1 MKGELHFDAVVIG
14 AGSAGL
20 TAATRLAEGG
30 ARVCVL
36 AKGIGSTHLAPG
48 TVDVLG
54 YAPDLVEEPARALS
68 ELVAAHPDHPYALM
82 GVESVA
88 PALQWFAGR
97 IADGPQPG
105 YRYVGDLEHNH
116 LLPTA
121 VGVLRPSALV
131 PETMAE
137 GDMRRREPV
146 CIVGTSVLRDFH
158 AALCAANLE
167 AAGIAARA
175 VDVELALDRVDAN
188 ALGLARRFDDPD
200 FRAAFA
206 AQVTPLLSGDE
217 RVGLPA
223 VLGLRDP
230 HGAWADL
237 QRRLG
242 RGVFE
247 IPTLPPSVPGMRAFE
262 ALRTALSAAGGR
274 LILGSEVLGAER
286 DGARVSAVRAHAAGH
301 DVTYHAR
308 WFVLATGGF
317 ASGAIALGSDWIT
330 RETTLDLPVR
340 GAPAP
345 GEQRFVGNYLA
356 EQPMARVGVAVDG
369 TLRAEGTENVLVAGA
384 SLPGA
389 IPWRE
394 GSGEGIALASGHR
407 AAEVVLAEDSA
418 MGLERPEAD
427 RLTQDAGLDAPRR

>member
-1 MKGELHFDAVVIG
+1 VRGELHFDAVVIG
-14 AGSAGL
+14 AGTAGL

-54 YAPDLVEEPARALS
+54 YAPERVEEPARALS
-68 ELVAAHPDHPYALM
+68 ELVAASPDHPYALM

-88 PALQWFAGR
+88 PAVQWFAER
-97 IADGPQPG
+97 IAEGPQPG

-146 CIVGTSVLRDFH
+146 CIVGTPVLRDFH
-158 AALCAANLE
+158 ANLCAANLR
-167 AAGIAARA
+167 AARIVA
-175 VDVELALDRVDAN
+175 RGVEVDLEVDRADAN

-206 AQVTPLLSGDE
+206 AQVTPLLHGDE

-262 ALRTALSAAGGR
+262 ALRTALRAAGGR
-274 LILGSEVLGAER
+274 LVLGSEVLGADR
-286 DGARVSAVRAHAAGH
+286 DGARIASVRAHAAGH
-301 DVTYHAR
+301 DMRYHAR

-317 ASGAIALGSDWIT
+317 ASGAIALGSDWVT
-330 RETTLDLPVR
+330 RETVLGLPLR

-345 GEQRFVGNYLA
+345 GEPRFVGDYLS
-356 EQPMARVGVAVDG
+356 EQPMARVGVAVDAA
-369 TLRAEGTENVLVAGA
+369 LRAEGAENVLVAGA
-384 SLPGA
+384 ALPGA
-389 IPWRE
+389 VPWRE
-394 GSGEGIALASGHR
+394 GSGEGIALSSGHR
-407 AAEVVLAEDSA
+407 AAEVVL
-418 MGLERPEAD
+418 GQEASVKA
-427 RLTQDAGLDAPRR
+427 TA

>member
-1 MKGELHFDAVVIG
+1 MRRELHFDAVVIG
-14 AGSAGL
+14 AGNAGL

-48 TVDVLG
+48 TIDVLG
-54 YAPDLVEEPARALS
+54 YAPDRVEEPARALS
-68 ELVAAHPDHPYALM
+68 ELAAARPDHPYALM

-88 PALQWFAGR
+88 PALQWFAEH
-97 IADGPQPG
+97 IASGPQPG
-105 YRYVGDLEHNH
+105 YRYVGDLERNH
-116 LLPTA
+116 LLATA

-137 GDMRRREPV
+137 GDMRVREPV
-146 CIVGTSVLRDFH
+146 CIVGTPALRDFH

-167 AAGIAARA
+167 ASGIAARA
-175 VDVELALDRVDAN
+175 IDVDLELDRADAN

-206 AQVTPLLSGDE
+206 GQLVPQLHGDE

-262 ALRTALSAAGGR
+262 ALRTALRAAGGR
-274 LILGSEVLGAER
+274 LILGSEVVGADREN
-286 DGARVSAVRAHAAGH
+286 GRVTAVSAHAAGH
-301 DVTYHAR
+301 DVRYHAR

-317 ASGAIALGSDWIT
+317 ASGAIALGSRLGHARDGA
-330 RETTLDLPVR
+330 RAAAARRAGPRRAALR
-340 GAPAP
+340 GRVPGRAADGAGGRGGRRRRCVPRAPRTCSWPAP
-345 GEQRFVGNYLA
+345 RCPAPCPGGR
-356 EQPMARVGVAVDG
+356 ARA
-369 TLRAEGTENVLVAGA
+369 RA
-384 SLPGA
+384 SRWP
-389 IPWRE
+389 
-394 GSGEGIALASGHR
+394 
-407 AAEVVLAEDSA
+407 AA
-418 MGLERPEAD
+418 
-427 RLTQDAGLDAPRR
+427 TAPRRSSLAEGADVRAAV

>member
-1 MKGELHFDAVVIG
+1 VRGELHFDAVVIG

-20 TAATRLAEGG
+20 TAATRLADGG

-54 YAPDLVEEPARALS
+54 YAPELVEDPARALS
-68 ELVAAHPDHPYALM
+68 ELAAARPDHPYALM

-88 PALQWFAGR
+88 PALRWFAER
-97 IADGPQPG
+97 IAEGPQPG

-146 CIVGTSVLRDFH
+146 CIVGARVLRDFH

-167 AAGIAARA
+167 ATGIAARA
-175 VDVELALDRVDAN
+175 VDVDLELDRADAN
-188 ALGLARRFDDPD
+188 ALGVARRFDDPD

-206 AQVTPLLSGDE
+206 ARLTPLLRGDE

-262 ALRTALSAAGGR
+262 ALRAALRAAGGR
-274 LILGSEVLGAER
+274 LVLGSEVLGAER
-286 DGARVSAVRAHAAGH
+286 DGERVRSVIANAAGH
-301 DVTYHAR
+301 DVRYHAN

-317 ASGAIALGSDWIT
+317 ASGAIALGSDWVT
-330 RETTLDLPVR
+330 RDTVLGLPLR

-345 GEQRFVGNYLA
+345 GEPRFAAEYLA

-369 TLRAEGTENVLVAGA
+369 SLRAEGAENVLVAGA
-384 SLPGA
+384 ALPGA
-389 IPWRE
+389 VPWRE
-394 GSGEGIALASGHR
+394 GSGEGIALASGYR
-407 AAEVVLAEDSA
+407 AAEVALAEGASVKA
-418 MGLERPEAD
+418 AV
-427 RLTQDAGLDAPRR
+427 